1 MLENIQEA
9 ITGLL
14 TAIGSILS
22 PTAVA
27 QDGFGPT
34 QAGVTAI
41 AILFA
46 IPITGLAAKK
56 VTSLIKGI
64 RG

>member
-1 MLENIQEA
+1 MLSNIQEA

-14 TAIGSILS
+14 SAIGDLLS
-22 PTAVA
+22 PSVA
-27 QDGFGPT
+27 SEGAFGAT
-34 QAGVTAI
+34 SAGVAAI
-41 AILFA
+41 AVLFA

-56 VTSLIKGI
+56 VLSLIKGI